1 MRGRTLAVA
10 VPAVALA
17 LAIGFFLLRTRQLAG
32 ELGVEAFP
40 LDDSWIHMQFAR
52 NLAEGRGFS
61 YNPGVPVSGSTA
73 PLWTLALGGAFAVLG
88 SHPVLAKVLGIGATL
103 GTAWLAGRL
112 ALMWT
117 DRADAALLASVLA
130 ALTGPMVWGALS
142 GMEVALAALLVTAAL
157 LLHARGRA
165 WAGGAAVGAAA
176 LARPEAVLLLPLFW
190 LAGPLTRRRA
200 LAWSL
205 PVAGFLAPW
214 IAFNLATTG
223 TPLPATAAAKIEGG
237 LVGYLAGVR
246 EPLRTT
252 LLGRPWQF
260 ETEWVRW
267 LWRVDALLPL
277 LLLPGLWWLGRRVGR
292 VALVPASVLVLHPVA
307 MAMLA
312 PYRAPSFQEG
322 RYSIHLL
329 PLALVVAIAPLT
341 PLFSSSFLSA
351 AEGGGR
357 VRGWVRRHAG
367 RLVAAALL
375 VGALVALPSAA
386 SRYGWAVQNIEAMQV
401 HLGHWVARNTPPTAR
416 IGLNDVGAI
425 TYISRREIVDVMG
438 LVTPAIIPFRRDG
451 EKGVL
456 RYLEQACP
464 DYLIVFPAWFP
475 TIAEMADRFHPV
487 YRVRLD
493 HNEVAG
499 ADELVVY
506 ETAWSRWRADRGP
519 CPGAVAQGP
528 AQDPAAEI
536 PRNRII
542 VTRYP

>member
-10 VPAVALA
+10 APVVALA
-17 LAIGFFLLRTRQLAG
+17 LAIGFFLLRTRELAG
-32 ELGVEAFP
+32 VLGVEAFP

-73 PLWTLALGGAFAVLG
+73 PLWTLALGGVFAVFG
-88 SHPVLAKVLGIGATL
+88 SHPVLAKALGIAATL

-112 ALMWT
+112 ALIW
-117 DRADAALLASVLA
+117 AARHDVAILASVLV
-130 ALTGPMVWGALS
+130 ALAGPMVWGALS
-142 GMEVALAALLVTAAL
+142 GMEVALAAGLVTAAF

-165 WAGGAAVGAAA
+165 WAAGAALGLGA
-176 LARPEAVLLLPLFW
+176 LARPEAALVLPLFW
-190 LAGPLTRRRA
+190 LAGPLTGRRA
-200 LAWSL
+200 LAWGL

-214 IAFNLATTG
+214 VVFNLATTG

-246 EPLRTT
+246 EPLRMA
-252 LLGRPWQF
+252 LLQRPWQF
-260 ETEWVRW
+260 ETEWARW

-277 LLLPGLWWLGRRVGR
+277 LLLPGFWWLGRHVGR
-292 VALVPASVLVLHPVA
+292 AALAPASVLVLHPLA
-307 MAMLA
+307 MALLA

-329 PLALVVAIAPLT
+329 PLALVVAVAPLT
-341 PLFSSSFLSA
+341 PLLSSSTLSPR
-351 AEGGGR
+351 GR
-357 VRGWVRRHAG
+357 AGWVRG
-367 RLVAAALL
+367 RLGWIGAAALL
-375 VGALVALPSAA
+375 AGALAALPSAA
-386 SRYGWAVQNIEAMQV
+386 TRYGWAVQNIEAMQV
-401 HLGHWVARNTPPTAR
+401 HLGHWVARHTPPTAR

-425 TYISRREIVDVMG
+425 AYISRREVVDVMG

-451 EKGVL
+451 EMGVL
-456 RYLEQACP
+456 RYLEHACP

-475 TIAEMADRFHPV
+475 TISEMAERFRPV

-499 ADELVVY
+499 AAELVVY
-506 ETAWSRWRADRGP
+506 ETAWNRWRADRRP
-519 CPGAVAQGP
+519 CPGAVAQGLGIP
-528 AQDPAAEI
+528 RETPAEI
-536 PRNRII
+536 AVDRII
-542 VTRYP
+542 AISYP

>member
-1 MRGRTLAVA
+1 
-10 VPAVALA
+10 
-17 LAIGFFLLRTRQLAG
+17 
-32 ELGVEAFP
+32 
-40 LDDSWIHMQFAR
+40 
-52 NLAEGRGFS
+52 
-61 YNPGVPVSGSTA
+61 
-73 PLWTLALGGAFAVLG
+73 
-88 SHPVLAKVLGIGATL
+88 
-103 GTAWLAGRL
+103 
-112 ALMWT
+112 
-117 DRADAALLASVLA
+117 
-130 ALTGPMVWGALS
+130 MVWGALS

-165 WAGGAAVGAAA
+165 GAAGAALGAAA

-190 LAGPLTRRRA
+190 LAGPLTGRRA
-200 LAWSL
+200 LVWSL

-214 IAFNLATTG
+214 VAFNLATTG

-252 LLGRPWQF
+252 LFGRPWQF

-292 VALVPASVLVLHPVA
+292 SALIPASVLVLHPLA
-307 MAMLA
+307 MALLA

-341 PLFSSSFLSA
+341 PLFSSSSLSPT
-351 AEGGGR
+351 GGESGA
-357 VRGWVRRHAG
+357 RGWVRGHAG
-367 RLVAAALL
+367 WLAAAALL
-375 VGALVALPSAA
+375 VGAVAALPSAA

-475 TIAEMADRFHPV
+475 ALTARVDLFTPV
-487 YRVRLD
+487 HRLRLA
-493 HNEVAG
+493 HNTVAG
-499 ADELVVY
+499 ADEMVVY
-506 ETAWSRWRADRGP
+506 ETVWRRG
-519 CPGAVAQGP
+519 GP
-528 AQDPAAEI
+528 A
-536 PRNRII
+536 PR
-542 VTRYP
+542 PCH